1 MYMFGI
7 ELNANRL
14 FQTVEDT
21 PTEKRSNSSAVK
33 ALARE
38 GTALDHRIT
47 AWNNDSILQSAIA
60 DPFTQVSFAYYYALQ
75 LFHCRNFTYY
85 SCWEAGT
92 VPEVSLLEI
101 NAYVAAII
109 DICDKTIQA
118 SNIPGVILL
127 FPLRMAGAHVGF
139 ENRSKILKLVQQIY
153 NSGFV
158 VAERIKADLSDF
170 WTYKDLDTSIEIDR

>member
-1 MYMFGI
+1 MSHKIIYTFKI
-7 ELNANRL
+7 KLNINRL
-14 FQTVEDT
+14 FEIIEGI
-21 PTEKRSNSSAVK
+21 PTEKRSKSSAVK

-47 AWNNDSILQSAIA
+47 IWNNGSLLQSAVV
-60 DPFTQVSFAYYYALQ
+60 DPFIRISFAYYYALQ

-92 VPEVSLLEI
+92 IPQLSPFET

-109 DICDKTIQA
+109 DICEKTIEG
-118 SNIPGVILL
+118 SNIPGAILL
-127 FPLRMAGAHVGF
+127 FPLRMAGAHVEHGQ
-139 ENRSKILKLVQQIY
+139 RSKILNFLQQIY

-158 VAERIKADLSDF
+158 VAEKIKVDLCDF
-170 WTYKDLDTSIEIDR
+170 WTFKELEI